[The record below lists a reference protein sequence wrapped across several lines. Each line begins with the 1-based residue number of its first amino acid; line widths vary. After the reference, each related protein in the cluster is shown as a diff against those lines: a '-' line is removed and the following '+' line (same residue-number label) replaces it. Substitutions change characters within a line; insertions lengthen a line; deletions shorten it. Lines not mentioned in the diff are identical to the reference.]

1 MRPTCVYTR
10 PLAFTR
16 KKKKH
21 EMEDKI
27 FWDLIESA
35 WEKSGKNKDRKKA
48 IETNDEETLEE
59 LSQFIEIELIGFYQT
74 ELEKLDKNDFIAYIH
89 HFENKLYQID
99 REEIHE
105 YTDGSD
111 DGFLYCRCFI
121 LAMGK
126 EYFNMIDG
134 NPSKAKFDLEAEEFG
149 FEAYMYYEKNF
160 SEEFERNSIH
170 CIESCS
176 NPKGWKN

>member
-1 MRPTCVYTR
+1 
-10 PLAFTR
+10 
-16 KKKKH
+16 
-21 EMEDKI
+21 MEDKK
-27 FWDLIESA
+27 FWDLIEST
-35 WEKSGKNKDRKKA
+35 WEKSGKNEDRRKA
-48 IETNDEETLEE
+48 IETNNEEALEE
-59 LSQFIEIELIGFYQT
+59 LSQFIESELIDFYKT
-74 ELEKLDKNDFIAYIH
+74 ELENLDKNEFTAYIH
-89 HFENKLYQID
+89 HLEKKLYQID

-126 EYFNMIDG
+126 DYYSMINE
-134 NPSKAKFDLEAEEFG
+134 NPSKAKFDLEAEGFG
-149 FEAYMYYEKNF
+149 FEAYMSYEKKF